1 MAKTPTTVP
10 SSSSKEVLSLPSIVP
25 GNPPTQ
31 SNTSEKVHN
40 NQDDS
45 VETDPTHEES
55 NPTTTITRTQKSS
68 SEKGEKTI
76 PITQKS
82 SSETVDTQELQ
93 PSLLL
98 EIGGAMSVDVDT
110 EDEDEEVDYDSDE
123 GHDTTQAVLLSPT
136 VTNSSGKNNPNST
149 PWATADA
156 LCYLVDCN
164 NQFLK
169 VSGINRDDL
178 HTVSIIN
185 LVKHTTPEKM
195 MQQAYSLDELV
206 SGKVDA
212 GMKWTAELNET
223 YKNINY
229 MIHVTL
235 SDPKST
241 KSNKPSV
248 MDVTLKPA
256 AEGPQGHSVVNG
268 NLEWGLR
275 RRSSINVL
283 ENRMRALSF
292 RHSSVNAVALP
303 NSSEK
308 SNASSIVLAAAEE
321 AQRRCSRINVGVPTA
336 PQVHPSLNTPRI
348 HSISTPSN
356 ARSIHT
362 LSAHTQYTLSMHN

>member
-1 MAKTPTTVP
+1 M
-10 SSSSKEVLSLPSIVP
+10 
-25 GNPPTQ
+25 
-31 SNTSEKVHN
+31 
-40 NQDDS
+40 
-45 VETDPTHEES
+45 
-55 NPTTTITRTQKSS
+55 
-68 SEKGEKTI
+68 
-76 PITQKS
+76 
-82 SSETVDTQELQ
+82 
-93 PSLLL
+93 
-98 EIGGAMSVDVDT
+98 DVDT
-110 EDEDEEVDYDSDE
+110 EDEDDEVDYDSDE
-123 GHDTTQAVLLSPT
+123 GHDTTQAVLHSPT
-136 VTNSSGKNNPNST
+136 AVNISGKHHPHAT

-169 VSGINRDDL
+169 ISGINREDL
-178 HTVSIIN
+178 PTVSIIN

-241 KSNKPSV
+241 KSAKPSV

-283 ENRMRALSF
+283 DNRLRALSF
-292 RHSSVNAVALP
+292 RNSSVNANAIAIA
-303 NSSEK
+303 NCSEK
-308 SNASSIVLAAAEE
+308 SNATSSIVLAAAEE
-321 AQRRCSRINVGVPTA
+321 AQRRCSTAVGYSCA
-336 PQVHPSLNTPRI
+336 PQVRYLPTP
-348 HSISTPSN
+348 HTP
-356 ARSIHT
+356 
-362 LSAHTQYTLSMHN
+362 

>member
-1 MAKTPTTVP
+1 MKNSSSLPVISPKGTPRGTTSTEDVVAIQSASSSSTVTLLPSITGNKDQTRSNSKEKIHNNQIENDGIIEESDPTTVTITQPP
-10 SSSSKEVLSLPSIVP
+10 SSESVNTLDTSQTLPSKTI
-25 GNPPTQ
+25 PT
-31 SNTSEKVHN
+31 
-40 NQDDS
+40 
-45 VETDPTHEES
+45 
-55 NPTTTITRTQKSS
+55 TQKSS
-68 SEKGEKTI
+68 PEAI
-76 PITQKS
+76 
-82 SSETVDTQELQ
+82 DTSQILQ

-98 EIGGAMSVDVDT
+98 EINQSVSFDVDT
-110 EDEDEEVDYDSDE
+110 EDEEEEVDYDSDE

-136 VTNSSGKNNPNST
+136 VNNSSGKNNPNAT

-169 VSGINRDDL
+169 ISGINRDDL
-178 HTVSIIN
+178 PTVSIIN

-235 SDPKST
+235 ADPKSN
-241 KSNKPSV
+241 KSGKPCV

-256 AEGPQGHSVVNG
+256 AEGPQGHTVVNG

-292 RHSSVNAVALP
+292 RNSSINASAIS
-303 NSSEK
+303 NASEK
-308 SNASSIVLAAAEE
+308 SNTPMSMVLAAAEE
-321 AQRRCSRINVGVPTA
+321 AQRRCSIVTGNANT
-336 PQVHPSLNTPRI
+336 PQVVI
-348 HSISTPSN
+348 
-356 ARSIHT
+356 
-362 LSAHTQYTLSMHN
+362 